1 MKDERNKLLTFRAVG
16 DAWGSQEP
24 SQNHGGNEQELPPPE
39 LRIARPSELN
49 GSGGAGGGGEE
60 EGDKGV
66 KEFCPG
72 WRH

>member
-39 LRIARPSELN
+39 PRIARPSELN
-49 GSGGAGGGGEE
+49 GSGG
-60 EGDKGV
+60 
-66 KEFCPG
+66 
-72 WRH
+72 